1 MIVNFVTRAYRIC
14 DPQFLDQE
22 LLHIRRTFKKLC
34 YPEYFIQKAFSRAK
48 RQIYNPVNRE
58 RCNHK
63 QKFLSIPFHPK
74 ILPVQKKINSFMKEE
89 LNLVFKFENT
99 IRKNLVRNKTEE
111 EFKKEIGVYEIPCKE
126 CNLKYYGETGRNLD
140 VRTGEHKTAY
150 NLMAKN
156 NVLVKH
162 SWDMDHRIDWDA
174 TKIIYKSKN
183 VGHRRLV
190 EGAAINLGY
199 SMEGNKAFIQEDKFM
214 NTIICQKFIKD
225 FKFREN
231 SLSCVTPDAVAV
243 SSPPTQVTGLQIAP
257 LVAGAQPVT
266 QEETS
271 HDNPP
276 GGQTRRSRRLA
287 GLPQEND
294 GIT

>member
-99 IRKNLVRNKTEE
+99 IRKNLVRNKTDEE
-111 EFKKEIGVYEIPCKE
+111 MKKEIGVYEIPCKN
-126 CNLKYYGETGRNLD
+126 CHLKYFGETG
-140 VRTGEHKTAY
+140 
-150 NLMAKN
+150 
-156 NVLVKH
+156 
-162 SWDMDHRIDWDA
+162 
-174 TKIIYKSKN
+174 
-183 VGHRRLV
+183 
-190 EGAAINLGY
+190 
-199 SMEGNKAFIQEDKFM
+199 
-214 NTIICQKFIKD
+214 
-225 FKFREN
+225 
-231 SLSCVTPDAVAV
+231 
-243 SSPPTQVTGLQIAP
+243 
-257 LVAGAQPVT
+257 
-266 QEETS
+266 
-271 HDNPP
+271 
-276 GGQTRRSRRLA
+276 
-287 GLPQEND
+287 
-294 GIT
+294 